1 MKRLTHAGEE
11 CHKVLK
17 AFVHSKC
24 FADCRIHHN
33 NLGRVL
39 SLQFC
44 SEMIWPGLLCKTVT
58 ELRLESWISELSP
71 GNVGGTSIFSFRAAV
86 MMPLCC
92 PELAALEQ
100 KGGFYCQ
107 ILPIKKSLV
116 YHLAVVCLLSSV
128 LWCPQCVHPL
138 MTLRYALHQNYIPL
152 CGNFMFL
159 HPPGCDLALLSN
171 LQNGSSLSAPLIIL
185 PDETGSCYL
194 MTFFFFPLLVN
205 YSHQYFMRHPS
216 ITGFLIWRAVIPQS

>member
-1 MKRLTHAGEE
+1 MSCLENILQIILGIPQSSSPSVNLTPESMHCIQKRCVKNSPVGILLPPVLRRGAKIATMKRLTHAGEE

-58 ELRLESWISELSP
+58 ELRLESWIPESSP
-71 GNVGGTSIFSFRAAV
+71 GDVGGTSIFSFRAAV

-100 KGGFYCQ
+100 KGCFYCQ

-116 YHLAVVCLLSSV
+116 YHPAVVCLLSSV
-128 LWCPQCVHPL
+128 L
-138 MTLRYALHQNYIPL
+138 
-152 CGNFMFL
+152 
-159 HPPGCDLALLSN
+159 
-171 LQNGSSLSAPLIIL
+171 
-185 PDETGSCYL
+185 
-194 MTFFFFPLLVN
+194 
-205 YSHQYFMRHPS
+205 
-216 ITGFLIWRAVIPQS
+216 